1 MNKEIEYLK
10 KYLKDKDM
18 ETAIKELESGIPVQY
33 IVGNVDFYGNTFKVN
48 KNTLIPRFETE
59 LLVEKTIKYIN
70 KYFNNEIKIL
80 DIGTGSGCI
89 AITLNKLLD
98 NSGVTAVDISKDALD
113 VARENNKINNT
124 DVNFIESD
132 VFSNINDKYDVIISN
147 PPYISYDEDIMDV
160 VYNNEPHMALYADD
174 NGLYFYDK
182 ILRECRKYLNDRFL
196 IAFEIGYKQ
205 GNDILNIINKYFD
218 TYPGVRDYMD
228 KEIETAKKNGYVKTI
243 MNRKRVIDE
252 LKSTNYMIR
261 NMGERMALNTP
272 VQGSAS
278 DILKK
283 AMIEIDEIFEKENIK
298 SKMLLQVHDELIFN
312 VYDDEIDK
320 VKEIVY
326 NTMTNVFDLK
336 VPLDVDIELGN
347 NWYEAK

>member
-1 MNKEIEYLK
+1 MKIKKRNQKELFNKFMNKEIEYLK

-98 NSGVTAVDISKDALD
+98 NSMVTAVDISKNALD

-160 VYNNEPHMALYADD
+160 VYNNEPHIALYADD

-182 ILRECRKYLNDRFL
+182 ILNECRKYLNDRFL

-218 TYPGVRDYMD
+218 NVNISLEKDYSDRDRFIFVWNHQFNTSDFYID
-228 KEIETAKKNGYVKTI
+228 FYKKS
-243 MNRKRVIDE
+243 
-252 LKSTNYMIR
+252 L
-261 NMGERMALNTP
+261 
-272 VQGSAS
+272 
-278 DILKK
+278 
-283 AMIEIDEIFEKENIK
+283 
-298 SKMLLQVHDELIFN
+298 
-312 VYDDEIDK
+312 
-320 VKEIVY
+320 Y
-326 NTMTNVFDLK
+326 NTIDLDFLNCLYFLVSAK
-336 VPLDVDIELGN
+336 VLQEVQQ
-347 NWYEAK
+347 

>member
-33 IVGNVDFYGNTFKVN
+33 IVGNVDFYDNTFKVN

-98 NSGVTAVDISKDALD
+98 NSMVTAVDISKDALD

-205 GNDILNIINKYFD
+205 GSDITNIINKYFD
-218 TYPGVRDYMD
+218 NVNISLEKDYSGRD
-228 KEIETAKKNGYVKTI
+228 
-243 MNRKRVIDE
+243 RF
-252 LKSTNYMIR
+252 
-261 NMGERMALNTP
+261 
-272 VQGSAS
+272 
-278 DILKK
+278 
-283 AMIEIDEIFEKENIK
+283 IFIWN
-298 SKMLLQVHDELIFN
+298 H
-312 VYDDEIDK
+312 
-320 VKEIVY
+320 
-326 NTMTNVFDLK
+326 
-336 VPLDVDIELGN
+336 
-347 NWYEAK
+347 